1 MAQSMYEIVETGK
14 IEVNHNGE
22 DVDFII
28 PNWLKNASGKLE
40 NEDELLAWAKE
51 EGILHALLHSGIS
64 DEIIGLRAEI
74 RPNDKK
80 DASGN
85 AVKVS
90 LIKDAE
96 KAQKRADAYKPRV
109 KTRPGTGGSG
119 VKNKAEIDT
128 LTKVCKAMREA
139 GLTDEVIHSMQD
151 PVFGK
156 VKVSLALNN
165 LEE

>member
-1 MAQSMYEIVETGK
+1 MAQSMYEIIETGK

-22 DVDFII
+22 DVTFNVPD
-28 PNWLKNASGKLE
+28 WLKNASGKLE
-40 NEDELLAWAKE
+40 NEEALFAWAKK

-80 DASGN
+80 DSEGN
-85 AVKVS
+85 AIKVS
-90 LIKDAE
+90 LVKDAE
-96 KAQKRADAYKPRV
+96 KAQKRAEAYKPKV
-109 KTRPGTGGSG
+109 KIRPGTGGSG

-128 LTKVCKAMREA
+128 LTKVCKAMRDA

-151 PVFGK
+151 QVFGK

-165 LEE
+165 IEE